1 MDHKP
6 GASPT
11 RDFVDHQAPGERTEH
26 GIDGFIASR
35 PKQRARSEGERPEEP
50 PWGRALE
57 ALQRPR
63 MGGKRRPAVRDHRDR
78 AARLGA
84 VMASLVTVHEAGAR
98 KYGYGTTEGAAWRTI
113 GSLRVYYRLPTSP
126 TS

>member
-78 AARLGA
+78 GARLGA
-84 VMASLVTVHEAGAR
+84 VMASLLNCHRRRSGSTDTGPR
-98 KYGYGTTEGAAWRTI
+98 KGRHGG
-113 GSLRVYYRLPTSP
+113 P
-126 TS
+126 